1 MIIGICGK
9 SGCGKSTLANQ
20 IIELTDNKAIHLD
33 IDKVGHR
40 VLLLPE
46 VQEELV
52 SSFGESVVRENSVDR
67 KKLGEIVFDSR
78 KEMNKLSDITWKYM
92 QIEIDNFL
100 NLHKDKII
108 ILDWL
113 LLSISKY
120 FDMCDI
126 KILLD
131 IPYEIRKQRA
141 MKRDNI
147 SEEAFDLREKA
158 SIEFDESAFD
168 YVIKANDKEIVKKV
182 GEIIMTKVLYPGS
195 FDPMTKGHMN
205 IVEQASDLFDEV
217 IIAVMQNPLKKS
229 GLFTLEERMEIIK
242 ELYQRM
248 NNVRVI
254 SGSGAAVD
262 VALLNECKAIIRGL
276 RSLSDYDYEVQ
287 LQQMNKEISNNK
299 VNTIC
304 LFADKEYQFVSS
316 SMVKEVLNLDKDIS
330 RYVDPIVRERMLV
343 KKRSLIR

>member
-1 MIIGICGK
+1 
-9 SGCGKSTLANQ
+9 
-20 IIELTDNKAIHLD
+20 
-33 IDKVGHR
+33 
-40 VLLLPE
+40 
-46 VQEELV
+46 
-52 SSFGESVVRENSVDR
+52 
-67 KKLGEIVFDSR
+67 
-78 KEMNKLSDITWKYM
+78 
-92 QIEIDNFL
+92 
-100 NLHKDKII
+100 
-108 ILDWL
+108 
-113 LLSISKY
+113 
-120 FDMCDI
+120 
-126 KILLD
+126 
-131 IPYEIRKQRA
+131 
-141 MKRDNI
+141 
-147 SEEAFDLREKA
+147 
-158 SIEFDESAFD
+158 
-168 YVIKANDKEIVKKV
+168 
-182 GEIIMTKVLYPGS
+182 MTKVLYPGS

-330 RYVDPIVRERMLV
+330 KYVDPIVMDRMLV
-343 KKRSLIR
+343 KKRDLMK

>member
-1 MIIGICGK
+1 
-9 SGCGKSTLANQ
+9 
-20 IIELTDNKAIHLD
+20 
-33 IDKVGHR
+33 
-40 VLLLPE
+40 
-46 VQEELV
+46 
-52 SSFGESVVRENSVDR
+52 
-67 KKLGEIVFDSR
+67 
-78 KEMNKLSDITWKYM
+78 
-92 QIEIDNFL
+92 
-100 NLHKDKII
+100 
-108 ILDWL
+108 
-113 LLSISKY
+113 
-120 FDMCDI
+120 
-126 KILLD
+126 
-131 IPYEIRKQRA
+131 
-141 MKRDNI
+141 
-147 SEEAFDLREKA
+147 
-158 SIEFDESAFD
+158 
-168 YVIKANDKEIVKKV
+168 
-182 GEIIMTKVLYPGS
+182 MTKVLYPGS

-248 NNVRVI
+248 NNVRII

-287 LQQMNKEISNNK
+287 LQQMNKEISYNK

>member
-1 MIIGICGK
+1 
-9 SGCGKSTLANQ
+9 
-20 IIELTDNKAIHLD
+20 
-33 IDKVGHR
+33 
-40 VLLLPE
+40 
-46 VQEELV
+46 
-52 SSFGESVVRENSVDR
+52 
-67 KKLGEIVFDSR
+67 
-78 KEMNKLSDITWKYM
+78 
-92 QIEIDNFL
+92 
-100 NLHKDKII
+100 
-108 ILDWL
+108 
-113 LLSISKY
+113 
-120 FDMCDI
+120 
-126 KILLD
+126 
-131 IPYEIRKQRA
+131 
-141 MKRDNI
+141 
-147 SEEAFDLREKA
+147 
-158 SIEFDESAFD
+158 
-168 YVIKANDKEIVKKV
+168 
-182 GEIIMTKVLYPGS
+182 MTKVLYPGS

-254 SGSGAAVD
+254 SASGAAVD

-287 LQQMNKEISNNK
+287 LQQMNKEISDNK

-330 RYVDPIVRERMLV
+330 KYVDPIVRERMLV